1 MKKLTLLSTFIFAI
15 VFTLH
20 IEAQSFTFEPGE
32 TVTET
37 VQLESYKN
45 IQVDM
50 LHPDVDDMNFGW
62 VTVEN
67 NMLEKWEY
75 SSCDNGGCYSL
86 LPDSAWIGP
95 LADSVPGYIRLT
107 VNPRDKAGTS
117 TVKIYVYDVKHPN
130 DGKLVTFEITAAD
143 ITAINDPETPQFRIY
158 PNPATNFLNIENTAT
173 TTSFFELTD
182 LTGKTVYKDFV
193 KPDQSKTISLSPYS
207 RGIYFIRS
215 DDRKSQKIILR

>member
-1 MKKLTLLSTFIFAI
+1 MNKLTILSTFFIAI
-15 VFTLH
+15 IFTLQ

-45 IQVDM
+45 IQVDI
-50 LHPDVDDMNFGW
+50 LHPDVDDINFGW

-117 TVKIYVYDVKHPN
+117 MVKIYVYDIKHP
-130 DGKLVTFEITAAD
+130 DEGKFVTFEITASD
-143 ITAINDPETPQFRIY
+143 ITAINEPEASLIRIY
-158 PNPATNFLNIENTAT
+158 PNPATNFLNIENSAT
-173 TTSFFELTD
+173 NASFLELTD
-182 LTGKTVYKDFV
+182 LTGKTVYRDFINAN
-193 KPDQSKTISLSPYS
+193 QSKSISLSPYP
-207 RGIYFIRS
+207 RGIYFIRI
-215 DDRKSQKIILR
+215 DDRETQKIILR